1 MSVIDAID
9 KEILRTLQNDGRM
22 SATALAAE
30 VGLTVAPCHRRLKDL
45 EASGAISGYRAII
58 DPAAVGLGF
67 EALVFV
73 TLARVDRSTLDEFE
87 AQVCANTRITS
98 AQRLF
103 GDPDYI
109 LKVMAKDLSDYQQC
123 FDNELT
129 MLPGVQRVSSTLV
142 MKNLKPG
149 SGLPL

>member
-1 MSVIDAID
+1 MIDALD
-9 KEILRTLQNDGRM
+9 REILRRLQNDGRM

-30 VGLTVAPCHRRLKDL
+30 VGLTVAPCHRRLKEL
-45 EASGAISGYRAII
+45 EATGAIRGYRAVI

-73 TLARVDRSTLDEFE
+73 TLAQVDRATIDRFE
-87 AQVCANTRITS
+87 AEVAAKGHITQ

-109 LKVMAKDLSDYQQC
+109 LKVMAEDLTAYQQ
-123 FDNELT
+123 FYDTELT
-129 MLPGVQRVSSTLV
+129 SLPGVLRLRSTLV
-142 MKNLKPG
+142 MKNLKPAA
-149 SGLPL
+149 GLPL